1 MSMLLLALAG
11 GAAAL
16 FLAKGKSGGG
26 RTPAARRPRDAS
38 QPWSPAARRP
48 RDASQ
53 PWSPGARKPAR
64 VGGPRPEEFNGGVKR
79 TIKHGPKPSSSTLR
93 QTASPAQPAQLVTR
107 STNAPGA
114 ATVVPPAVPL
124 SDPNTGEPIT
134 YVKGVSGPAVL
145 EYGEAS
151 VNMRFDGTARDKQP
165 IIQVDARG
173 VVTVLGGFATHNLPG
188 VGRISQGGDKG
199 HEGVN
204 IAADD
209 ALEVIRAQAYQAAA
223 GTPTQRAKVAAQAV
237 NIARQIKMELELGMD
252 PQTLAAMEDAE
263 ARRQAEAAQKEAE
276 RRRKAAEAE
285 ARRRRQA
292 AEAEAR
298 RRAAAQDD
306 DDDDDDDLSEEA
318 MEELE
323 DQVREAEAEAAG
335 QGHRGDAALEEDL
348 F

>member
-1 MSMLLLALAG
+1 MSMVLLGLAA

-16 FLAKGKSGGG
+16 FLAKGKSGGAGG

-38 QPWSPAARRP
+38 QPWSPGARRP
-48 RDASQ
+48 
-53 PWSPGARKPAR
+53 ARA
-64 VGGPRPEEFNGGVKR
+64 GGRRPEEFGGGVR
-79 TIKHGPKPSSSTLR
+79 R
-93 QTASPAQPAQLVTR
+93 ANASNPFRLTTNPAQPAQLVTR

-173 VVTVLGGFATHNLPG
+173 VVTVLGGFATHNMPG

-223 GTPTQRAKVAAQAV
+223 GTPAQRAKVAAQAV
-237 NIARQIKMELELGMD
+237 NIARQIKRELELGLD
-252 PQTLAAMEDAE
+252 PQTLAAMEDSE
-263 ARRQAEAAQKEAE
+263 ARRQAEAARKEAE

-285 ARRRRQA
+285 ARRRRQEA
-292 AEAEAR
+292 AAEAR

-306 DDDDDDDLSEEA
+306 DDDDDDDDLSQEA

-323 DQVREAEAEAAG
+323 EQVQEAEAEAAG